1 MLLGLLAAVSAA
13 IAFGVAALLQAVA
26 AREEPAS
33 VGIEPRLLL
42 RLVRR
47 PVFVAAL
54 GLNLVGFALHLVALR
69 ALPLFLAQTV
79 VSASV
84 AVTALAGARL
94 LRVPLGRPELLAVLG
109 VCAGLALLSATAD
122 DVGEGATSAP
132 GRALLLLAVVVV
144 LAAGVVAGRLEGAA
158 GASVLGLAAG
168 LGFAV
173 VAVSARVLP
182 DLAVATLLTDP
193 AAYALA
199 AGGAVG
205 FLLYSTAL
213 QRAGVL
219 TATSATVVGQ
229 TVAPALVGL
238 LLLGD
243 SVRESTAPLVVLGL
257 LLAVA
262 STAALARRDPAVLR

>member
-94 LRVPLGRPELLAVLG
+94 LRVPLSRPELLAVLG
-109 VCAGLALLSATAD
+109 VCAGLTLLSSTAD
-122 DVGEGATSAP
+122 GVGQGATSAP
-132 GRALLLLAVVVV
+132 GRALLLLAVAVV
-144 LAAGVVAGRLEGAA
+144 LAAGILASRLDGAA

-182 DLAVATLLTDP
+182 DLSVATVLTDP
-193 AAYALA
+193 AAYSLD

-205 FLLYSTAL
+205 FLLYSVAL

-219 TATSATVVGQ
+219 TATSAVVVGQ

-243 SVRESTAPLVVLGL
+243 SVLQGAAPLGAVGL
-257 LLAVA
+257 LLAVGG
-262 STAALARRDPAVLR
+262 TAALARRDPAVLR